1 MEKLRLETRQ
11 REEIL
16 DITGLVEQF
25 ISKQKS
31 DSGLVAVYCPH
42 TTAAV
47 SVNENADPDV
57 KRDLL
62 FHLRKSIP
70 QSAEFRHS
78 EDNADAHIKAVLT
91 GLSQVLLVE
100 NGEIQLG
107 TWQGIYF
114 CEFDGPRNREVWLKF
129 IAG

>member
-1 MEKLRLETRQ
+1 MEKIKLETHQ

-16 DITGLVEQF
+16 DISGQVEKYL
-25 ISKQKS
+25 SRYKEKS
-31 DSGLVAVYCPH
+31 GIVAVFCPH
-42 TTAAV
+42 TTAAI

-70 QSAEFRHS
+70 RSPEFNHS
-78 EDNADAHIKAVLT
+78 EDNADAHIKSVLT
-91 GLSQVLLVE
+91 GPSQVFLVE
-100 NGEIQLG
+100 KGELQLG

-114 CEFDGPRNREVWLKF
+114 CEFDGPRTREVWMKF
-129 IAG
+129 IQE